1 MYTEIL
7 TIISWIKRNRKIVS
21 KAILIAL
28 VALSVASSIFLYKQN
43 KKLSEG
49 LEMAQNNI
57 EAYQGIIN
65 GSQQA
70 NNVLKLDMTRL
81 KDQNDSLLHK
91 LDSVARKNK
100 IKPSHINTAATQTQE
115 IYVNK
120 SKGVRGQDIV
130 KTIIKDSV
138 YKDTI
143 NYNDLTTV
151 EYTIGKDTVN
161 IRLKVNNT
169 QYLYIYKKKQYK
181 NKKSFFKRLFT
192 LDFKKVTVYKYD
204 IINTNELLK
213 TSDVRVVET
222 NQK

>member
-1 MYTEIL
+1 
-7 TIISWIKRNRKIVS
+7 
-21 KAILIAL
+21 
-28 VALSVASSIFLYKQN
+28 
-43 KKLSEG
+43 
-49 LEMAQNNI
+49 
-57 EAYQGIIN
+57 
-65 GSQQA
+65 
-70 NNVLKLDMTRL
+70 MTRL

-120 SKGVRGQDIV
+120 SKGVRWQDIV

-143 NYNDLTTV
+143 HYNDLTTV